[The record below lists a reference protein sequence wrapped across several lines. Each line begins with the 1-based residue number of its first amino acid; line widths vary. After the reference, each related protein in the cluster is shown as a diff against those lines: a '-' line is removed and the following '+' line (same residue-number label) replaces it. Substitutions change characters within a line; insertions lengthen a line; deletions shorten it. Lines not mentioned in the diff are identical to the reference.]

1 MLIRTVALL
10 LVAVLPAVARAQA
23 AACDAESL
31 RNISTTKNDNDL
43 TRVKWESRNCKGR
56 IEIRGSARIAGD
68 LTGFASISPGSTVII
83 ETEGNDAERKLTLT
97 PAGDRFAYQYEVDG
111 DRKAWDSEG
120 QRWLASVITLLVR
133 RAGFGADERVDH
145 LIRQHGVAG
154 VLDEV
159 REMDSDYT
167 QRTYLNLLLN
177 KTTLNGGAVRTV
189 IDVAARELQSDYEL
203 TQLLI
208 AVSKRY
214 NLTSESREAFI
225 RATSTLESDYERRRA
240 LSVVLSRG
248 SLSRDD
254 VVAVL
259 DATAEM
265 DSDYER
271 AQVLK
276 QVSAHSD
283 FGDDRLQQAYLKS
296 AASMQ
301 SDYERRQVLTTLVKR
316 GKLEPVAVDVV
327 LTAAGSFN
335 SDYERAELLTLLLQ
349 TQTLTQ
355 PLKGTHGQA
364 DRRNPV
370 RSRAW
375 ESCVAHASAAEY
387 QLR

>member
-1 MLIRTVALL
+1 MLTKTAAFL
-10 LVAVLPAVARAQA
+10 LVAAFPARSPAQNA
-23 AACDAESL
+23 GCDAESL
-31 RNISTTKNDNDL
+31 RNISTSVDDDKL
-43 TRVKWESRNCKGR
+43 TRVKWESQKCKGR

-68 LTGFASISPGSTVII
+68 LSGFASISPGGTVII
-83 ETEGNDAERKLTLT
+83 ETEGNDSDRKLTLT
-97 PAGDRFAYQYEVDG
+97 PSGDRFAYQYEVDG
-111 DRKAWDSEG
+111 DRKAWDGEG
-120 QRWLASVITLLVR
+120 QRWLASVVALLVR
-133 RAGFGADERVDH
+133 RAGFGAEERVDY
-145 LIRQHGVAG
+145 LLRERGVAG

-159 REMDSDYT
+159 RAMESDYT
-167 QRTYLNLLLN
+167 QRMYLNLLLN
-177 KTTLNGGAVRTV
+177 RTTLNGGAVRTV
-189 IDVAARELQSDYEL
+189 IDLAARELQSDYEL
-203 TQLLI
+203 TQLLM

-225 RATSTLESDYERRRA
+225 RATGTLESDYERRRA

-254 VVAVL
+254 VVAVV

-283 FGDDRLQQAYLKS
+283 FGDNRLQQAYLKS
-296 AASMQ
+296 AVGLQ
-301 SDYERRQVLTTLVKR
+301 SDYERRQVLTALVKR
-316 GKLEPVAVDVV
+316 GKLEPAAVDVV

-355 PLKGTHGQA
+355 AQKTRMVKLIDEMHSEHERGK
-364 DRRNPV
+364 
-370 RSRAW
+370 
-375 ESCVAHASAAEY
+375 VASLMLR
-387 QLR
+387 QLNTN